1 MQKIFCNTRNLF
13 MRDLVYVVAVKPK
26 DGKLPTSEKIVESR
40 FFAEKKTAQD
50 AADFYNNLL
59 KEDRETKPYQ
69 VYSAIIEITQDSI
82 SAD

>member
-1 MQKIFCNTRNLF
+1 
-13 MRDLVYVVAVKPK
+13 MRDLVYVVAVRRK

-69 VYSAIIEITQDSI
+69 VYTATIEVVNDPE
-82 SAD
+82 